1 MRAGPRPF
9 KPDRSALVA
18 SPACTESCLAI
29 AASCEQRLRPRPHF
43 GQIAKR
49 LLGIELWQTTT

>member
-1 MRAGPRPF
+1 
-9 KPDRSALVA
+9 LVA
-18 SPACTESCLAI
+18 SPAYTESCLAI